1 MSLAIRSTTG
11 EHGEA
16 HVFRQAPAALGQRLH
31 ADDLRAEGADDE
43 TARHAQGDYRRAGLS
58 PRERAVCDFAVKLT
72 TLAAEIDETDVDALR
87 AEGLSDPE
95 ISDAIQVIG
104 YFNYV
109 TRVAD
114 GVGID
119 DEPEWRLGPR

>member
-1 MSLAIRSTTG
+1 M
-11 EHGEA
+11 H
-16 HVFRQAPAALGQRLH
+16 
-31 ADDLRAEGADDE
+31 
-43 TARHAQGDYRRAGLS
+43 DYREANLS
-58 PRERAVCDFAVKLT
+58 PRERALCDFAVKLT